1 MFFSVKNL
9 CCVFLVM
16 DKCAL
21 NEEHAFLWMVLV
33 VVFAEGPIKLVM
45 MVKGVTITVQLH
57 LVQGK

>member
-1 MFFSVKNL
+1 
-9 CCVFLVM
+9 M

>member
-1 MFFSVKNL
+1 
-9 CCVFLVM
+9 
-16 DKCAL
+16 
-21 NEEHAFLWMVLV
+21 MVLV